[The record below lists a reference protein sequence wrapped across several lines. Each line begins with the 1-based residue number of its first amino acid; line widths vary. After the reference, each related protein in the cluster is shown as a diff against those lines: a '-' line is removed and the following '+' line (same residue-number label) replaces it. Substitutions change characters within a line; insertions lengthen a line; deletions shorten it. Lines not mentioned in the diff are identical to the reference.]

1 MARVTLV
8 APKWQSELAMET
20 TDVLTNTP
28 ILRAICECLE
38 VPKHRF
44 EDDIKMNL
52 SVSGVGRDVDWTD
65 LAQDKDVADACE
77 SDKVSSGSTK

>member
-1 MARVTLV
+1 
-8 APKWQSELAMET
+8 MET
-20 TDVLTNTP
+20 TNVLTNTS

-44 EDDIKMNL
+44 EDNIKMDL
-52 SVSGVGRDVDWTD
+52 SVGGVGRDTDWTE
-65 LAQDKDVADACE
+65 LAQDKDVADVCE